1 MLNIDTMF
9 RISAEYL
16 VKWKG
21 WGPKYST
28 WEPEENILDGR
39 LIEAFDKK
47 AAATAAAAAGISSVP
62 NTISFE
68 YIAQFSIKKRN
79 TCY

>member
-1 MLNIDTMF
+1 MLNIDIIF

-47 AAATAAAAAGISSVP
+47 AAATAAAAAGISSVL

-68 YIAQFSIKKRN
+68 YIAQFSKKGIHTIK
-79 TCY
+79 